1 MEQYL
6 KFPIEIRSQESW
18 SILESKTN
26 ANVSRDFLPFRI
38 CWPGIPFPIVCFL
51 FFPGIYDYRGCFYF
65 LPLSLFMILE
75 FCRRQLSSGSRLL
88 RYHSVLA
95 LLRVHS
101 RIRCWTPWKKPLLE
115 IRSFRIP
122 DEPSRYASF
131 GSILHFTFFF
141 TWTCQF
147 SPGTNFSEFFPWPA
161 MDRRLKHRWGPS
173 DWHDHRWIALA
184 FH

>member
-1 MEQYL
+1 MLEQLKRNRTQNAKIKQYL

-26 ANVSRDFLPFRI
+26 ANVRTDFLPFRI

-51 FFPGIYDYRGCFYF
+51 FFPGIYDYMGCFYF
-65 LPLSLFMILE
+65 LLLSLFMILE
-75 FCRRQLSSGSRLL
+75 FCRCQLSSGSRLL

-131 GSILHFTFFF
+131 GSIASFFF
-141 TWTCQF
+141 LLYMNMSILNWNKFFRIF
-147 SPGTNFSEFFPWPA
+147 SLTS
-161 MDRRLKHRWGPS
+161 DGPS
-173 DWHDHRWIALA
+173 P
-184 FH
+184 